1 MIARIDDALD
11 TIDIVELEGDESE
24 DEKILTT
31 VHDLS
36 EAVESLSLAT
46 LLSGKYDSLNAILT
60 LHAGAGGTEAQDWC
74 SMLYRM
80 YTRYCERTGW
90 TCTELDYLA
99 GDEAGIKSVTFR
111 VEGDN
116 AYGYLKAEKGV
127 HRLVRISPFD
137 ANARRHTSFASLE
150 VMPEIIDTSEIE
162 IRPEDLK
169 VDTYRSSGAGGQ
181 HVNKTESAIRITHI
195 PTGII
200 VACQNE
206 RSQIQN
212 REVAM
217 QMLRSKLIENV
228 SASEKKKRLRSADSS
243 KNRVGKPNSQLCFLP
258 VHNGERPS
266 HQLRNR
272 QRTSGYGRRFGR
284 IYQRIS

>member
-1 MIARIDDALD
+1 MQSINPSKIKDRIKELETVQNADGFWDDPENAKKVSKEISQLQSKIEKFEKMIARIDDALD

-127 HRLVRISPFD
+127 HRTCSYLAFRRKRKTTYVVCVPRGYARNHRYVRNRNSPRRLEGGHISFLG
-137 ANARRHTSFASLE
+137 RRRT
-150 VMPEIIDTSEIE
+150 T
-162 IRPEDLK
+162 R
-169 VDTYRSSGAGGQ
+169 Q
-181 HVNKTESAIRITHI
+181 
-195 PTGII
+195 
-200 VACQNE
+200 
-206 RSQIQN
+206 QN
-212 REVAM
+212 RVCNPHYAYPDGHN
-217 QMLRSKLIENV
+217 RCVSKR
-228 SASEKKKRLRSADSS
+228 K
-243 KNRVGKPNSQLCFLP
+243 KPNSKP
-258 VHNGERPS
+258 RS
-266 HQLRNR
+266 RNANAPFQTHR
-272 QRTSGYGRRFGR
+272 KARARA
-284 IYQRIS
+284 